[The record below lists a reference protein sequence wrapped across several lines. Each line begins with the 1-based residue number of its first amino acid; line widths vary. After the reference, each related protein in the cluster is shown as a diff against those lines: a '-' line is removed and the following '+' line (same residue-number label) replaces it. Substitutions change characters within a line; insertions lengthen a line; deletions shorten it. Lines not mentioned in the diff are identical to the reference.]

1 MFWNFAPFFCF
12 DLPISPRS
20 TADFYQSSSGF
31 VNKTR
36 TNSLF
41 CLECCKMKDFWWF
54 SNTFFS
60 DERTGSNSWSI
71 WWNTRCCSHSENVFK
86 SLQRH
91 DEFLNFVLTTFS
103 INFRSMWVPF
113 KTTFLVSFCLCNF
126 WIWNAFGSGQD
137 ATSYSR
143 DSNLPLAI
151 SKLWFNPGICFKSN
165 TRFMARK

>member
-1 MFWNFAPFFCF
+1 
-12 DLPISPRS
+12 
-20 TADFYQSSSGF
+20 
-31 VNKTR
+31 
-36 TNSLF
+36 
-41 CLECCKMKDFWWF
+41 MKDFWWF

-103 INFRSMWVPF
+103 ISFRSMWVPF
-113 KTTFLVSFCLCNF
+113 KTTFLVSFCLNF

-165 TRFMARK
+165 TRFMARKQLIFFFSSFQAFSCGRSGTWDT